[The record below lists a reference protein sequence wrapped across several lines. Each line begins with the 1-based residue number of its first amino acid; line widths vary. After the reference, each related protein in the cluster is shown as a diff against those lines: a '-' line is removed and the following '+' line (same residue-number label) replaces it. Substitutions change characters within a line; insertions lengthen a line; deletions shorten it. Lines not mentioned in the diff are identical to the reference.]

1 MQCGWSSSVVATLS
15 LAFIAVLAIVVP
27 MIQNWCQAEKERK
40 KLALDHIIQWAEKAL
55 AIISK
60 YPSVYFEELEDLL
73 VQANVL
79 KAERFAVIIK
89 AESFSQNFKTL
100 VNDAAERLDDFVQQA
115 DRHIGMGRKQRIKVP
130 TELESIF
137 ECLIKTTAKLR
148 QSL

>member
-1 MQCGWSSSVVATLS
+1 MQWDWTSSVVATFI

-27 MIQNWCQAEKERK
+27 MIRNWFQAEKERK
-40 KLALDHIIQWAEKAL
+40 KLALDHIIQWAETAL
-55 AIISK
+55 AIITK

-79 KAERFAVIIK
+79 KAERFTVIIE

-100 VNDAAERLDDFVQQA
+100 VNDATKRLDDFVQQA
-115 DRHIGMGRKQRIKVP
+115 DRHIGMGRKQRIEVP
-130 TELESIF
+130 TELESTF

-148 QSL
+148 KSL